1 MTPAPSSE
9 AGKRLKAE
17 RLRVRLS
24 TREVEKLSQ
33 QIAKE
38 RGTQEYRISDSWL
51 AQLENGE
58 FTPSIY
64 KLYSLSRIYERD
76 YDEILALFGIFFNQ
90 IGAGSN
96 HLKASNHL
104 KLPRTHLVGPTLRET
119 GGTLSAPLELRD
131 KVVLERTNL
140 VHRMFENWGEIPV
153 SLLRQLGSR
162 NTLCGYIGL
171 EDRTLYPVLRPG
183 SFVQID
189 PHQKKIRAGN
199 WHNEF
204 ERPIYFL
211 ELRESY
217 ACTWCQLDG
226 GSLILIPSPLSGEAV
241 RQLRFPN
248 DAEVIGRVTAITMRI
263 ADVDDTFNNS
273 R

>member
-1 MTPAPSSE
+1 MLSSAPSPD

-33 QIAKE
+33 QIAKD
-38 RGTQEYRISDSWL
+38 RGSQEYCVSHTWL
-51 AQLENGE
+51 TDIENGE

-64 KLYSLSRIYERD
+64 KLYSLSRIYGRD
-76 YDEILALFGIFFNQ
+76 YDEILAFFGICLRE
-90 IGAGSN
+90 IGASP
-96 HLKASNHL
+96 LSF
-104 KLPRTHLVGPTLRET
+104 PRTHLVGPTLRET
-119 GGTLSAPLELRD
+119 AQAFMAPIELR
-131 KVVLERTNL
+131 KSVLLERTNL
-140 VHRMFENWGEIPV
+140 VQQMFENWGEVPIV
-153 SLLRQLGSR
+153 LLRQLASK

-171 EDRTLYPVLRPG
+171 EDRTLYPLIRPG

-189 PHQKKIRAGN
+189 PHQKRIVTAN

-217 ACTWCQLDG
+217 VCSWCQLDG
-226 GSLILIPSPLSGEAV
+226 THLTLIPSPQSHEPV
-241 RQLRFPN
+241 RQLRYPT
-248 DAEVIGRVTAITMRI
+248 DAEIIGRVTAVTMRI
-263 ADVDDTFNNS
+263 ADVSYDPS
-273 R
+273 GISS

>member
-1 MTPAPSSE
+1 MTPAPSPE
-9 AGKRLKAE
+9 AGKRLKSE

-33 QIAKE
+33 QIAQE
-38 RGTQEYRISDSWL
+38 RGSQEYRISDSWL
-51 AQLENGE
+51 TQVENGE

-76 YDEILALFGIFFNQ
+76 YDEILALFGIFFSEF
-90 IGAGSN
+90 GASSSS
-96 HLKASNHL
+96 LR
-104 KLPRTHLVGPTLRET
+104 LPRTHLVGPILRET
-119 GGTLSAPLELRD
+119 GGSFSTPLELRD

-140 VHRMFENWGEIPV
+140 VNRMFESWGEVPV
-153 SLLRQLGSR
+153 SLLRQLRSR

-171 EDRTLYPVLRPG
+171 EDRTLYPLIRPG

-189 PHQKKIRAGN
+189 PRQKKIESGN
-199 WHNEF
+199 WQNEF

-217 ACTWCQLDG
+217 ACSWCEVDG
-226 GSLILIPSPLSGEAV
+226 SRLILVPSPQSHEPV
-241 RQLRFPN
+241 RQLRYPL
-248 DAEVIGRVTAITMRI
+248 DAEIIGRVTAVTMRI
-263 ADVDDTFNNS
+263 ADMKDDTFNNAI
-273 R
+273 

>member
-1 MTPAPSSE
+1 MTPAPSPE

-33 QIAKE
+33 QIAQE
-38 RGTQEYRISDSWL
+38 RGSQEYRISDSWL
-51 AQLENGE
+51 AQVENGE

-76 YDEILALFGIFFNQ
+76 YDEILALFGIFFSE
-90 IGAGSN
+90 IGAE
-96 HLKASNHL
+96 ASPL
-104 KLPRTHLVGPTLRET
+104 RLPRTHLVGPTLRET
-119 GGTLSAPLELRD
+119 GGTFPAPLELRD

-140 VHRMFENWGEIPV
+140 VHQMFENWGEVPV

-171 EDRTLYPVLRPG
+171 ENRTLYPLIRPG

-189 PHQKKIRAGN
+189 PRQKKIEGGN
-199 WHNEF
+199 WQNEF

-217 ACTWCQLDG
+217 ACSWCQLDG
-226 GSLILIPSPLSGEAV
+226 SRLTLIPSPQSHKPV
-241 RQLRFPN
+241 RQLHYPV
-248 DAEVIGRVTAITMRI
+248 DAEIIGRVTAVTMRI
-263 ADVDDTFNNS
+263 AEVSGDPSKTS
-273 R
+273 P